1 MLGRLF
7 GSSRQTTQVGAN
19 RKNLFTGNG
28 SGGAEGTGG
37 YEFFLS
43 YPLTRAPNAESE
55 DSFLI
60 QSVQYKHDPTGT
72 PGARKFVKTGTGAD
86 GENFAL
92 WDNSA
97 EGGTR
102 DAKVKE
108 GTNIVTRD
116 KEGNLNLSMGGGMD
130 ARLNAHRGD
139 GAQAFAKETNFYVEL
154 PIPKQVNDGNAV
166 QWGANSMNLFTLAGL
181 DLANNAIQSP
191 KGALDDLQGVYDAL
205 VRGGDFQ
212 DLGLEGNEEI
222 QNSVRASMASLAI
235 NVFNAN
241 VTPNSVMSRALGKIL
256 NGNKELLFD
265 GVSLREF
272 KFDFTFT
279 PRSQDESAR
288 AKKII
293 RQLKRSMAP
302 KAGQGYQ
309 GAEGTIGAFSKGAGI
324 FLNSPDL
331 FLLRYLSGGED
342 HPFLNAFKPCALT
355 SLSVNYTGGGTYS
368 TYMDGTPVHMK
379 VSMVFKETNP
389 VYNEDYLNENVPGDG
404 F

>member
-19 RKNLFTGNG
+19 RKNLFTGE
-28 SGGAEGTGG
+28 GGEGG
-37 YEFFLS
+37 YDYFLS

-92 WDNSA
+92 WDNNA

-116 KEGNLNLSMGGGMD
+116 KDGNLNLSMGGGMD

-139 GAQAFAKETNFYVEL
+139 GGQAFAKETNFYVEL

-279 PRSQDESAR
+279 PRSQDEGKRAR
-288 AKKII
+288 KII

-302 KAGQGYQ
+302 KAGTGYK

-331 FLLRYLSGGED
+331 FLLRYLSGGVD

-389 VYNEDYLNENVPGDG
+389 VYNEDYLNENVPGVG